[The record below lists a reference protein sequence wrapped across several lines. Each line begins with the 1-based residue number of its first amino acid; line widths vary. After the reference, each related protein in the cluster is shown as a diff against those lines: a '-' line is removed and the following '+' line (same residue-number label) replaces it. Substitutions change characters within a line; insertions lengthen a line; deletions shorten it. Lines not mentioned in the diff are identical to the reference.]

1 MFSKKIIDVGEH
13 NFAKLLL
20 FNVYVNCSQGWY
32 QPSNSCKKHFNE
44 ISEIWVV
51 GPLQSTICLALLYGV
66 DT

>member
-1 MFSKKIIDVGEH
+1 MLVSITLQNYYYLMFY
-13 NFAKLLL
+13 L
-20 FNVYVNCSQGWY
+20 NCSQGWY